1 MQTQSKYYWILAF
14 VVVGTI
20 LLIVNRRTRPPEILG
35 LRFGMSK
42 DTVIKKFRKYSIAGD
57 PTQPIGT
64 AYVRPLFRSR
74 YGVYSGPIFLSYYKD
89 KLAQISLEL
98 SVRRAFL
105 IKDVDVRRA
114 EELTYER
121 YEELVEELIEKHGE
135 PSEETF
141 GQKGEFFAHW
151 ETKNMTIHL
160 ALDRKL
166 PHIIHLSY
174 THRLLW
180 EKREAEV

>member
-1 MQTQSKYYWILAF
+1 VKTQSKYYWILAF
-14 VVVGTI
+14 VVVVAIVG
-20 LLIVNRRTRPPEILG
+20 IVNWRTKPPEILG
-35 LRFGMSK
+35 LRLGMSK
-42 DTVIKKFRKYSIAGD
+42 DTVIKKFSKYSIARD

-105 IKDVDVRRA
+105 IKDADARRA
-114 EELTYER
+114 KELTYER
-121 YEELVEELIEKHGE
+121 YEELLEGLIEKHGE

-141 GQKGEFFAHW
+141 GQEGEFFARW
-151 ETKNMTIHL
+151 ETKNMAIHI

-166 PHIIHLSY
+166 PHIIRLSY
-174 THRLLW
+174 THKALW
-180 EKREAEV
+180 EKRGAEV